1 VSRSQLWG
9 RGLAACLLAVP
20 LGWLASGSAP
30 LRAAPSEAEEEAN
43 CARVNQFVEAN
54 AAPALEALDR
64 LARQRYGRGFT
75 ELTPEQVEVV
85 ARGST
90 VSGRQMTAEQ
100 ERLRERC
107 AAYQRRVIARQSA
120 TRGIT
125 SLFGSQGL
133 LDRWGRERV
142 GGLGCECPDFRP
154 AGEEVDHGCAGPPSC
169 PGQQGGPRMPD
180 PERGCRAIGAALWI
194 RQQLPDFYTLLGE
207 PSDSEPRRDVI
218 AARDRRLPTPG
229 CASLPVPNAAPLS
242 VASVTAGAAAAPAG
256 PVAPA
261 AIEAAARCFAAP
273 APEACQAA
281 LRQGD
286 ALVLAAKRAGRDRCL
301 GYGLSA
307 RGVWALGA
315 DPRFTDL
322 LIRFPEASRL
332 RNEARIALRYLRADC
347 RGL

>member
-1 VSRSQLWG
+1 MRLVRDAVSRSQLWG

-90 VSGRQMTAEQ
+90 VSGRQMTA
-100 ERLRERC
+100 
-107 AAYQRRVIARQSA
+107 
-120 TRGIT
+120 
-125 SLFGSQGL
+125 
-133 LDRWGRERV
+133 
-142 GGLGCECPDFRP
+142 
-154 AGEEVDHGCAGPPSC
+154 
-169 PGQQGGPRMPD
+169 
-180 PERGCRAIGAALWI
+180 
-194 RQQLPDFYTLLGE
+194 DFYTLLGE

-242 VASVTAGAAAAPAG
+242 VEP
-256 PVAPA
+256 
-261 AIEAAARCFAAP
+261 
-273 APEACQAA
+273 
-281 LRQGD
+281 
-286 ALVLAAKRAGRDRCL
+286 RA
-301 GYGLSA
+301 
-307 RGVWALGA
+307 
-315 DPRFTDL
+315 T
-322 LIRFPEASRL
+322 
-332 RNEARIALRYLRADC
+332 
-347 RGL
+347 

>member
-1 VSRSQLWG
+1 LWG